1 MRLGISKTL
10 KKSGLYK
17 RNVESGVSKR
27 VRKIELFD
35 TTLRDGTQSEGVSF
49 SVKDKLNIAKQLDEF
64 GIHFIEGGWPGSNP
78 KDIDFFKE
86 VWNLELKNSRIVAF
100 GSTRRA
106 GINVE
111 DDANIQAILA
121 SRVKVA
127 SIFGK
132 TWDFHVTH
140 ALGTTLEENLSMISD
155 TVSYLKDKGLMVI
168 YDAEHFFD
176 GYKANPEYAIATIKA
191 AAEAGA
197 DRVVMCDTNGGMVPT
212 EVYRIVTEVKEL
224 VDVPLGIHAH
234 NDSGVAVA
242 NTLIAVALGI
252 DHVQGTINGLGER
265 CGNADLCAVI
275 PNLQIKMGLS
285 CVSDEQLARLTEMS
299 RYVYEICNL
308 HPDNRQP
315 YVGSSVFAHKGGI
328 HVSALRKH
336 PETYEHIDPKL
347 VGNHTRVLVSELS
360 GMSNVLYKADE
371 MGIKLDKESPATKK
385 LLETVKAME
394 HEGYQFEGAEAS
406 FELLM
411 QKALGTYTNLFELVG
426 FRIISE
432 KQNGEPLTEATIK
445 VKVGS
450 EIIHTAADGDGPVN
464 ALDNALRKALESV
477 YPALKE
483 IKLSDYKV
491 RVLDEKSGTA
501 AKVRVL
507 IDTTDGKHTWGTV
520 GVSTNIIEASWQALA
535 DSMEYGISK
544 KMKEEEQ
551 G

>member
-1 MRLGISKTL
+1 M
-10 KKSGLYK
+10 
-17 RNVESGVSKR
+17 
-27 VRKIELFD
+27 RKIELLD
-35 TTLRDGTQSEGVSF
+35 TTLRDGSQSEGVSF
-49 SVKDKLNIAKQLDEF
+49 SVKDKLSITKQLDEF
-64 GIHFIEGGWPGSNP
+64 GIQLIEGGWPGSNP

-86 VWNLELKNSRIVAF
+86 VWDLELKNAQIVAF

-106 GINVE
+106 GTSVR
-111 DDANIQAILA
+111 DDANIQAIMA
-121 SRVKVA
+121 SKVKVA

-140 ALGTTLEENLSMISD
+140 ALDTSLEENLSMISD
-155 TVSYLKDKGLMVI
+155 TVSYLKEKGLTVI

-176 GYKANPEYAIATIKA
+176 GYNANSEYAVATIKA

-197 DRVVMCDTNGGMVPT
+197 DRIVMCDTNGGMVPT
-212 EVYRIVTEVKEL
+212 EVHRIVTEVKEL

-242 NTLIAVALGI
+242 NTLVAVALGI
-252 DHVQGTINGLGER
+252 SHVQGTINGLGER

-275 PNLQIKMGLS
+275 PNLQIKMGLG
-285 CVSDEQLARLTEMS
+285 CVEEEQLAKLTEVS
-299 RYVYEICNL
+299 RYVYEISNL

-315 YVGSSVFAHKGGI
+315 YVGNSVFAHKGGI

-336 PETYEHIDPKL
+336 PETYEHINPEL
-347 VGNHTRVLVSELS
+347 VGNTRRVLVSELS
-360 GMSNVLYKADE
+360 GLSNVLYKADE
-371 MGIKLDKESPATKK
+371 IGIKLDRGSPATKK
-385 LLETVKAME
+385 LLDTVKDME

-411 QKALGTYTNLFELVG
+411 KKALGTYTHLFELVG

-432 KQNGEPLTEATIK
+432 KQNGEPVTEATIK

-450 EIIHTAADGDGPVN
+450 DIIHTAADGDGPVN
-464 ALDNALRKALESV
+464 ALDNAMRKALESV
-477 YPALKE
+477 YPALRD

-507 IDTTDGKHTWGTV
+507 IDSTDGKHSWGTV
-520 GVSTNIIEASWQALA
+520 GVSTNIIEASWQALV
-535 DSMEYGISK
+535 DSIEYGISK
-544 KMKEEEQ
+544 RMKQE
-551 G
+551 